1 MQKRTVSRPPLSLA
15 RVSSPLATLP
25 QRKSRHT
32 SRVWPARE
40 RLCWSRG
47 SRNRRSSSSAWS
59 CRCSLETLIRLT
71 AGWPNKR
78 SQNFKK
84 QLLGFFQLFLH
95 GVQAFLGNQDV
106 GDSLDGVEVL
116 VKKHEDFEK
125 SLLAQ
130 EEKVK
135 AVDDVATRLLQTP
148 HYAAEDID
156 QRRKE
161 VCCVSACVN
170 NSVCVCKR
178 KNELYQTS
186 DRS

>member
-1 MQKRTVSRPPLSLA
+1 MELQVFLRDTDQADSWMAKQEVTKKFMLDFSNFFL
-15 RVSSPLATLP
+15 
-25 QRKSRHT
+25 
-32 SRVWPARE
+32 
-40 RLCWSRG
+40 RG
-47 SRNRRSSSSAWS
+47 
-59 CRCSLETLIRLT
+59 
-71 AGWPNKR
+71 
-78 SQNFKK
+78 
-84 QLLGFFQLFLH
+84 
-95 GVQAFLGNQDV
+95 QAFLGNQDV

-135 AVDDVATRLLQTP
+135 AVDEVATRLLQTP

-156 QRRKE
+156 RRRKE